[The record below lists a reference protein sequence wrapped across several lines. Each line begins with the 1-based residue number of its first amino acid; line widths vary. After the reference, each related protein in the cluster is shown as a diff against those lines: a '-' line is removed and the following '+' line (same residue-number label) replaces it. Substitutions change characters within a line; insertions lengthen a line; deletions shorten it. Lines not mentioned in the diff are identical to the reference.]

1 MILKEFRSK
10 RPISPFAPNWFFH
23 VGEKDFTDIDCD
35 KLKDYL
41 LSKLDEV
48 LSIEDDSINDHAYG
62 TQIGKDTTTAR
73 SGLYNIFSWDHPE
86 IDKLKDNITEFH
98 HEYYKQ
104 SLEKND
110 LPPELWVNGWMNV
123 MKKGQV
129 IRKHAH
135 GYLEWTYLSGHFTVQ
150 SSDTQTVYVNPYEH
164 MTDSR
169 MTKDL
174 KSGVLDR
181 YSHRL
186 YAADNIAGRMALFPS
201 FVPHFT
207 TTHDGDDYRITLAFD
222 MSYYQKHPI
231 YIPLY
236 K

>member
-1 MILKEFRSK
+1 MCIRD
-10 RPISPFAPNWFFH
+10 R
-23 VGEKDFTDIDCD
+23 
-35 KLKDYL
+35 
-41 LSKLDEV
+41 
-48 LSIEDDSINDHAYG
+48 
-62 TQIGKDTTTAR
+62 R
-73 SGLYNIFSWDHPE
+73 
-86 IDKLKDNITEFH
+86 
-98 HEYYKQ
+98 
-104 SLEKND
+104 ND

-135 GYLEWTYLSGHFTVQ
+135 GYREWTYLSGHFTVQ

-164 MTDSR
+164 MTDST
-169 MTKDL
+169 MIKDI
-174 KSGVLDR
+174 KSGRLEDYK
-181 YSHRL
+181 YSH

-222 MSYYQKHPI
+222 MSYYQKHSI
-231 YIPLY
+231 FIPLY

>member
-1 MILKEFRSK
+1 MILKEFKSK
-10 RPISPFAPNWFFH
+10 PPQSPFAPSWMFY
-23 VGEKDFTDIDCD
+23 VGERDSNIDCD
-35 KLKDYL
+35 KLRDYL

-48 LSIEDDSINDHAYG
+48 LSIEDDSITDHAYG
-62 TQIGKDTTTAR
+62 TLIGKDTTTAR
-73 SGLYNIFSWDHPE
+73 SGLYNIFSWDNVE
-86 IDKLKDNITEFH
+86 INNLKEEIIKFH
-98 HEYYKQ
+98 NDYFRE
-104 SLEKND
+104 SLQRND
-110 LPPELWVNGWMNV
+110 LPSELWINGWMNV
-123 MKKGQV
+123 MNKGQV

-164 MTDSR
+164 MTDST
-169 MTKDL
+169 MIKDM
-174 KSGVLDR
+174 KSGRLDK

-222 MSYYQKHPI
+222 MSFHQKHEI

>member
-1 MILKEFRSK
+1 MILKEFKSK
-10 RPISPFAPNWFFH
+10 PPESPFAPNWMFY
-23 VGEKDFTDIDCD
+23 VGERDSDIDCD
-35 KLKDYL
+35 KLRDYL

-48 LSIEDDSINDHAYG
+48 LSIEDDSITDHAYG
-62 TQIGKDTTTAR
+62 TLIGKDTTTAR
-73 SGLYNIFSWDHPE
+73 SGIYNIFSWDNVE
-86 IDKLKDNITEFH
+86 INNLKEEIIKFH
-98 HEYYKQ
+98 NDYFRE
-104 SLEKND
+104 SLQRND

-135 GYLEWTYLSGHFTVQ
+135 GYREWTYLSGHFTVQ

-164 MTDSR
+164 MTDST
-169 MTKDL
+169 MIKDI
-174 KSGVLDR
+174 KSGRLEDYK
-181 YSHRL
+181 YSH

-222 MSYYQKHPI
+222 MSYYQKHSI
-231 YIPLY
+231 FIPLY

>member
-1 MILKEFRSK
+1 MILKEFKSK
-10 RPISPFAPNWFFH
+10 PPESPFAPNWMFY
-23 VGEKDFTDIDCD
+23 VGERDSDIDCD
-35 KLKDYL
+35 KLRDYL

-48 LSIEDDSINDHAYG
+48 LSIEDDSITDHAYG
-62 TQIGKDTTTAR
+62 TLIGKDTTTAR
-73 SGLYNIFSWDHPE
+73 SGLYNIFSWDNVE
-86 IDKLKDNITEFH
+86 INNLKEEIIKFH
-98 HEYYKQ
+98 NDYFRE
-104 SLEKND
+104 SLQRND

-135 GYLEWTYLSGHFTVQ
+135 GYREWTYLSGHFTVQ

-164 MTDSR
+164 MTDST
-169 MTKDL
+169 MIKDI
-174 KSGVLDR
+174 KSGRLEDYK
-181 YSHRL
+181 YSH

-222 MSYYQKHPI
+222 MSFHQKHPI

>member
-1 MILKEFRSK
+1 MILKEFKSK
-10 RPISPFAPNWFFH
+10 PPESPFAPNWMFY
-23 VGEKDFTDIDCD
+23 VGERDSDIDCD
-35 KLKDYL
+35 KLRDYL

-48 LSIEDDSINDHAYG
+48 LSIEDDSITDHAYG
-62 TQIGKDTTTAR
+62 TLIGKDTTTAR
-73 SGLYNIFSWDHPE
+73 SGLYNIFSWDNVE
-86 IDKLKDNITEFH
+86 INNLKEEIIKFH
-98 HEYYKQ
+98 NDYFRE
-104 SLEKND
+104 SLQRND

-135 GYLEWTYLSGHFTVQ
+135 GYREWTYLSGHFTVQ

-164 MTDSR
+164 MTDST
-169 MTKDL
+169 MIKDI
-174 KSGVLDR
+174 KSGRLEDYK
-181 YSHRL
+181 YSH

-222 MSYYQKHPI
+222 MSYYQKHSI
-231 YIPLY
+231 FIPLY